1 MALHPCPRCDR
12 HVQHSEPRC
21 PFCGESLPAMSAD
34 SPLIPRMTRAAMWLG
49 TAMAL
54 GGAPACERNG
64 PQPAPMNTPP
74 RPNPQEQQAVQ
85 AIYGAPPPPDV
96 PNPPQ
101 PEPVVADAGDASAAP
116 TAMGAA
122 YGAPPPGIIGLGAT
136 RYGAPPVFDDLV

>member
-1 MALHPCPRCDR
+1 
-12 HVQHSEPRC
+12 
-21 PFCGESLPAMSAD
+21 
-34 SPLIPRMTRAAMWLG
+34 MWLG

-54 GGAPACERNG
+54 GGAQACERNG

-101 PEPVVADAGDASAAP
+101 PEPVVADAGDAGAAP

-122 YGAPPPGIIGLGAT
+122 YGAPPPGFMGLGAT
-136 RYGAPPVFDDLV
+136 RYGAPPVFDDVV